1 MKIYSFIFAR
11 GGSKGVPRKNVKKL
25 AGKPLVAYSIE
36 ISKEIESISRIFVST
51 EDEEISKTSKD
62 YGAEIIKRPPELAKD
77 DSPEWLSWQHAIDWV
92 EKKYGSFD
100 VFVSLPTTSPLRNKN
115 DVINCL
121 NTFHSKSDVVIGIT
135 EAKRSPWFNMVKKDS
150 AQNLHLIL
158 NDDKNFYNRQEVPEA
173 FDMTTISYVSSP
185 EFIKKSKSI
194 FDGNVAGVYVP
205 AERSL
210 DIDSSLDFE
219 IAEFLLTKNGEP
231 HVR

>member
-1 MKIYSFIFAR
+1 MNIFAAAD
-11 GGSKGVPRKNVKKL
+11 P
-25 AGKPLVAYSIE
+25 P
-36 ISKEIESISRIFVST
+36 
-51 EDEEISKTSKD
+51 
-62 YGAEIIKRPPELAKD
+62 II
-77 DSPEWLSWQHAIDWV
+77 
-92 EKKYGSFD
+92 
-100 VFVSLPTTSPLRNKN
+100 
-115 DVINCL
+115 
-121 NTFHSKSDVVIGIT
+121 IGIDEKHQKKTTPKAANRIVT